1 VCVSASVSVC
11 VCVCVPHCAVPFSVW
26 TWSLAYPGADVM
38 RLPSSPGTLPSLTP
52 AAGIIDV
59 PLH

>member
-1 VCVSASVSVC
+1 VSVC